1 MIGDRRK
8 RPTSVWDVFR
18 IGGRRRGQRRAEEA
32 RQPHFVDSHGPATL
46 ALGMLLLA
54 FTIIDGLMTFDLLDA
69 GCQEVNPLMGYLL
82 SHSHGLFLL
91 GKFLLT
97 TVGLFVLL
105 IFKNNDIYCGRLRVL
120 RVGHLLPVFALLYTV
135 LIAYQLQLLQQLD
148 SSTCPTRWRPH
159 WRANHAAE
167 SRTSSRALPQA
178 LQPKSSSRD

>member
-1 MIGDRRK
+1 MIGDRRS

-32 RQPHFVDSHGPATL
+32 RQPHFVDAHGPATL

-82 SHSHGLFLL
+82 SHGQGLFLL
-91 GKFLLT
+91 GKFILT

-120 RVGHLLPVFALLYTV
+120 RVGHLLPVFALLYMV
-135 LIAYQLQLLQQLD
+135 LIAYQLHLLQQLD
-148 SSTCPTRWRPH
+148 SSVSPNRWRLN
-159 WRANHAAE
+159 RFSSHAAQ
-167 SRTSSRALPQA
+167 SHTLSGGLP
-178 LQPKSSSRD
+178 SSSSTR